1 VKSRSTSFANP
12 FGDYPESIAGIINAC
27 AMHIVPMFTIGGQI
41 FWLLMLAIPIATISR
56 TVVFEEI
63 FREPRDWCLNKSR
76 SCRAIWQRKFFYLF
90 TCEYCFSHYVTI
102 FFLILTRFKLLIDDW
117 RGYVLAFF
125 ALVLVA
131 NAYLNLY
138 SRLRVDI
145 QQAKVET
152 KKVEKEVNEQS
163 EE

>member
-1 VKSRSTSFANP
+1 MNP
-12 FGDYPESIAGIINAC
+12 ATDFS
-27 AMHIVPMFTIGGQI
+27 VTRQI
-41 FWLLMLAIPIATISR
+41 FWLLMLAIPIACVAR

-63 FREPRDWCLNKSR
+63 FREPREYCEHCAKTSQSFWK
-76 SCRAIWQRKFFYLF
+76 RKFFYLF

-102 FFLILTRFKLLIDDW
+102 FFLFFTRFKLLINDW

-125 ALVLVA
+125 ALVFVA

-145 QQAKVET
+145 TSEKKDIERKEKDIEHKQKVIDSMGGEM
-152 KKVEKEVNEQS
+152 EEVPAAASSPSRDGE
-163 EE
+163 

>member
-1 VKSRSTSFANP
+1 MP
-12 FGDYPESIAGIINAC
+12 L
-27 AMHIVPMFTIGGQI
+27 IVSPHSIGGQI
-41 FWLLMLAIPIATISR
+41 FWLLILAIPIACISR

-63 FREPRDWCLNKSR
+63 FRESREWCEHQSR
-76 SCRAIWQRKFFYLF
+76 VCRGLLARKFFYIL

-117 RGYVLAFF
+117 RGYLLALF
-125 ALVLVA
+125 ALVMVA

-145 QQAKVET
+145 TQAKVET
-152 KKVEKEVNEQS
+152 RKLEKEVRRGGES
-163 EE
+163 